1 MGQVVTVLAEN
12 GEFTPGFNAQIDGF
26 RLTGGSRV
34 RGSRTAPSQGGAVYA
49 HAYARNLEVSNNLL
63 QSNAGQLGGGVTL
76 GQPNTPNPD
85 AGGAEDSQN
94 DAVRIHAQPDPQQ
107 RRRLARRR
115 DRALQRRPGLRDR
128 PQRDLRQL
136 LGRVRRRDLE
146 LRLQLRV
153 DPRQRDPLQLRLRRG
168 RRDPPRRRAAR
179 ERRQV
184 SPGTGDISV
193 ARNRIQGNV
202 SNDDGGG
209 IRLLQPVDGRMQ
221 IVNNMVVNN
230 LAADAGG
237 GIALDDALR
246 VEIVNNTVARNVST
260 STAEDAPVGP
270 PDLNPPIGRTT
281 LPQGAGIVSEL
292 HSQALLD
299 ARGLPAGSFS
309 DPVLFNNIIWQNEAC
324 HLDGELQ
331 LEGTNGCE
339 APGLPSAGFIDL
351 EVAGGGPYTKVTRN
365 LCTATGPNCPAPGN
379 ISGAPAFVN
388 PIQTT
393 FSALAFGGDPTFVTV
408 IMRSKPSDPQGDYHV
423 TGASA
428 AVNAGTG

>member
-1 MGQVVTVLAEN
+1 M
-12 GEFTPGFNAQIDGF
+12 
-26 RLTGGSRV
+26 
-34 RGSRTAPSQGGAVYA
+34 
-49 HAYARNLEVSNNLL
+49 
-63 QSNAGQLGGGVTL
+63 TL

-94 DAVRIHAQPDPQQ
+94 DAVRIHHNRILNNGGVSLAGAIGLFNGSQGYEIDHNEICGNYSAEYGGGISNYGYSSGSIHDNAILFNYAFDEGGGIMLAGEQP
-107 RRRLARRR
+107 AN
-115 DRALQRRPGLRDR
+115 
-128 PQRDLRQL
+128 
-136 LGRVRRRDLE
+136 VS
-146 LRLQLRV
+146 
-153 DPRQRDPLQLRLRRG
+153 
-168 RRDPPRRRAAR
+168 
-179 ERRQV
+179 QV

-209 IRLLQPVDGRMQ
+209 IRLLQPVDGGIR

-230 LAADAGG
+230 LATDAGG
-237 GIALDDALR
+237 GISLDDALG

-270 PDLNPPIGRTT
+270 PDPNPPIGRTT

-309 DPVLFNNIIWQNEAC
+309 DPVMFNNIIWQNEAC
-324 HLDGELQ
+324 YLDGELQ

-351 EVAGGGPYTKVTRN
+351 EVGGGGTYTKVTRN

-379 ISGAPAFVN
+379 ISGARRSS
-388 PIQTT
+388 TRSRRR
-393 FSALAFGGDPTFVTV
+393 SAPW
-408 IMRSKPSDPQGDYHV
+408 R
-423 TGASA
+423 SA
-428 AVNAGTG
+428 ATRTSSPSS